1 MIKQDNIIKS
11 KDEILEFLE
20 FYERYS
26 KITRDSRMLVFGFML
41 GLQLNPNTKKQEE
54 ENAK

>member
-1 MIKQDNIIKS
+1 MMKQDNIIKS

-20 FYERYS
+20 FYEKYRQL
-26 KITRDSRMLVFGFML
+26 TGDSRMLIFGLIL
-41 GLQLNPNTKKQEE
+41 GLQLNPITKKQEE

>member
-1 MIKQDNIIKS
+1 MTLPSS
-11 KDEILEFLE
+11 KEEMLEFLD

-26 KITRDSRMLVFGFML
+26 KITRDSRMLILGLIL
-41 GLQLNPNTKKQEE
+41 GLQLNATTKKQEE

>member
-20 FYERYS
+20 FYEKYRQL
-26 KITRDSRMLVFGFML
+26 TGDSRMLIFGLIL
-41 GLQLNPNTKKQEE
+41 GLQLNNNTKMQEG
-54 ENAK
+54 NAK